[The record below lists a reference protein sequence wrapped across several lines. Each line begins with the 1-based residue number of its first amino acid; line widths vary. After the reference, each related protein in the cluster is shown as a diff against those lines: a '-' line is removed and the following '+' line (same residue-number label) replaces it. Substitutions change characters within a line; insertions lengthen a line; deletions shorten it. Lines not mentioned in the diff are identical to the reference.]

1 MAHIEV
7 PSDPR
12 ERIAWIKYQLELNGS
27 SFSAIAREFGRSRA
41 TVRKSL
47 DIKFPKWDKVIAA
60 KIGLTPAEIWPER
73 YAQL

>member
-12 ERIAWIKYQLELNGS
+12 ERNAWIKYQLELNNCT
-27 SFSAIAREFGRSRA
+27 FADIAREGGVSRSVVRRA
-41 TVRKSL
+41 LVMKY
-47 DIKFPKWDKVIAA
+47 PKWQAAIAA